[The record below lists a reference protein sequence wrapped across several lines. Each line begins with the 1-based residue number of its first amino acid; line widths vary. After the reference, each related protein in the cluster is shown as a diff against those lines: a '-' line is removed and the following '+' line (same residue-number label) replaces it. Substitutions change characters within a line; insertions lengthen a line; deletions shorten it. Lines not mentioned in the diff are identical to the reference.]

1 MAYSAGSIVVLKS
14 GGQAMTVI
22 SSTDDEVEVIWHSD
36 IGELFRQAIPV
47 IVLDLL
53 PNDDED
59 EEVEE
64 VEEEDDHDNDED
76 TAAEDGQ
83 PKKKKKKEE
92 YAD

>member
-14 GGQAMTVI
+14 GGQAMTVV

-59 EEVEE
+59 EELE
-64 VEEEDDHDNDED
+64 EEEDNHDDDED
-76 TAAEDGQ
+76 TTAEDGE
-83 PKKKKKKEE
+83 PKKKKKKKE

>member
-22 SSTDDEVEVIWHSD
+22 SSTDEDVEVIWHSD

-64 VEEEDDHDNDED
+64 EDDHDHDNEED
-76 TAAEDGQ
+76 TTAEDGE

>member
-14 GGQAMTVI
+14 GGQAMTVV

-53 PNDDED
+53 PADDED

-64 VEEEDDHDNDED
+64 EEDDHDDEED
-76 TAAEDGQ
+76 TTAEDGE
-83 PKKKKKKEE
+83 PKKKKKKKE

>member
-47 IVLDLL
+47 VVLDLL

-59 EEVEE
+59 EEI
-64 VEEEDDHDNDED
+64 EEEDDQDDEEGD
-76 TAAEDGQ
+76 TTAGDDE
-83 PKKKKKKEE
+83 PNKKKKKE